1 MAQMDRKTYWR
12 EVRKRTFWLLVIWF
26 IVGYVLSIFL
36 VEPLNTLKIAGVPM
50 GFWMA
55 QQGSIM
61 IFILLILA
69 YAIMMGKLD
78 RAAGVEEDAGT
89 TAPPSQAH

>member
-1 MAQMDRKTYWR
+1 MEQMDRKTYWR
-12 EVRKRTFWLLVIWF
+12 EVRKRTAWLLVVWF
-26 IVGYVLSIFL
+26 FVGYVLSIFL

-69 YAIMMGKLD
+69 YAIMMSKLD
-78 RAAGVEEDAGT
+78 RAAGVEEEAGT
-89 TAPPSQAH
+89 TVPPSQAH

>member
-1 MAQMDRKTYWR
+1 
-12 EVRKRTFWLLVIWF
+12 
-26 IVGYVLSIFL
+26 
-36 VEPLNTLKIAGVPM
+36 
-50 GFWMA
+50 MA

-89 TAPPSQAH
+89 TTPPSQAH

>member
-12 EVRKRTFWLLVIWF
+12 EVRKRTAWLLVIWF

-69 YAIMMGKLD
+69 YA
-78 RAAGVEEDAGT
+78 
-89 TAPPSQAH
+89 S